1 MPSFVSFCPF
11 TPLQIQPTTSCMSN
25 ETNNSTYD
33 VIILGAG
40 ASGLYC
46 AMHAATLGKKVL
58 VLDHAGKAGRKIRV
72 AGGGMCNFTN
82 MDVEADNYICANPHF
97 VKSALARHN
106 QWDFISLISEAGI
119 KYEEREDGQL
129 FTLEGAGKIAGL
141 LVSKCHRAGVE
152 TLMNREIESVSG
164 DGPFT
169 VKCGNETFEASSLVV
184 ALGSP
189 ASPQVGAT
197 TLGYKLAEQFGL
209 TVLSIRPALVPFSVG
224 GRDGKFCNE
233 LSGNALPVTIE
244 CEGHSFS
251 GDMLFTHKGISGPA
265 VLQISN
271 YWRRGSSLTVNLL
284 PSDNISD
291 LLEAHR
297 TENTALHNFL
307 ARYFTRKMVG
317 LLLNDE
323 DGETAISQLTKE
335 RRLALAARIHSW
347 VIKPQGTENFTKAEV
362 ALGGVDTDE
371 ISSKT
376 MEAKKSSRLIFYRG
390 SSRRNRLAWRL

>member
-1 MPSFVSFCPF
+1 
-11 TPLQIQPTTSCMSN
+11 MSN
-25 ETNNSTYD
+25 ETNNSIYD

-46 AMHAATLGKKVL
+46 AMHAAKLGKKVL

-72 AGGGMCNFTN
+72 AGGGKCNFTN
-82 MDVEADNYICANPHF
+82 MNLEPGNYICANPHF

-119 KYEEREDGQL
+119 EYEEREDGQL
-129 FTLEGAGKIAGL
+129 FTVDGAGMIAGL

-152 TLMNREIESVSG
+152 TLLNREIESVSG
-164 DGPFT
+164 TGPFL
-169 VKCGNETFEASSLVV
+169 VKSGGQVFEAPSLVV

-189 ASPQVGAT
+189 AWPQVGAT
-197 TLGYKLAEQFGL
+197 PFGYKLAEQYGL
-209 TVLSIRPALVPFSVG
+209 KTIPARPALVPMSIG
-224 GRDGKFCNE
+224 GRDGKFCKE
-233 LSGNALPVTIE
+233 LSGNALPVSIE
-244 CEGHSFS
+244 CEGRVFRS
-251 GDMLFTHKGISGPA
+251 DMLFTHKGLSGPA

-271 YWRRGSSLTVNLL
+271 YWRRGSVLTINLL
-284 PSDNISD
+284 PDHNIAE

-317 LLLNDE
+317 LILEDQ

-335 RRLALAARIHSW
+335 RRMALAQRIHSW
-347 VIKPQGTENFTKAEV
+347 TVKPQGTEGFAKAEV
-362 ALGGVDTDE
+362 AAGGVNTDE
-371 ISSKT
+371 VSSKT
-376 MEAKKSSRLIFYRG
+376 METKKVPGLFFIGEVLDVTGWLGGYNLQWAWSSAYAAAQFV
-390 SSRRNRLAWRL
+390 